1 MFMKYVCQSTRSA
14 MSARIMPE
22 GGCVTIAGL
31 MASERRVVVT
41 GLGAVTSIGTTVSEF
56 WNNLLAGVCGIR
68 PLSLFDASAYR
79 TRTAGEVSEI
89 PEGSLSPA
97 EKRRMS
103 RADLMGLAAAAEALA
118 QSGIDLARED
128 PTRIGVILGGG
139 TSGLLDSEQVYA
151 TWLQGGQGRASRVLN
166 HLPDAITDR
175 IAQRF
180 GLEGLKSTI
189 TTACSSAAN
198 AMGYAYDAVAAG
210 LADVM
215 VTGGSDVLA
224 RLTYGG
230 FNSLRSVDPDPC
242 RPFDRDRR
250 GLSIGEA
257 AGILVFEEEG
267 RARRRGAAILGEF
280 LGYGVTSDAFHMTA
294 PDPSGAAGA
303 RTIRA
308 ALDAAR
314 LNPGDVDYVNAH
326 GTATAQ
332 NDSAETAAIK
342 VALGERARE
351 IPISSIKSMIGHCL
365 CASGAIEAVA
375 TVQTVRE
382 GRVPPTI
389 HYENP
394 DPACDLDYVPNES
407 RDAAVS
413 VALSNSFAFG
423 GNSSVVVIG
432 RHS

>member
-1 MFMKYVCQSTRSA
+1 MTR
-14 MSARIMPE
+14 
-22 GGCVTIAGL
+22 G
-31 MASERRVVVT
+31 RRVVVT

-56 WNNLLAGVCGIR
+56 WKNLLEGVCGIR

-79 TRTAGEVSEI
+79 TQTAAEVLNI
-89 PEGSLSPA
+89 PDGFLSA
-97 EKRRMS
+97 ADKRRMS
-103 RADLMGLAAAAEALA
+103 RADRMGLAAAREALA
-118 QSGIDLARED
+118 QAGLDPSRAD

-139 TSGLLDSEQVYA
+139 TSGLLDSEEVYEK
-151 TWLQGGQGRASRVLN
+151 WLHGRPARPSRVLN

-175 IAQRF
+175 VAQRF
-180 GLEGLKSTI
+180 GLEGIKSTI

-198 AMGYAYDAVAAG
+198 AMGYAYDAIAG
-210 LADVM
+210 NLADAV

-242 RPFDRDRR
+242 RPFDRERR

-257 AGILVFEEEG
+257 AGILVFEEEEY
-267 RARRRGAAILGEF
+267 ARRRGANVLGEF

-294 PDPSGAAGA
+294 PDPSGAAGG

-308 ALDAAR
+308 ALENAGVD
-314 LNPGDVDYVNAH
+314 PGEVDYVNAH
-326 GTATAQ
+326 GTATPQ
-332 NDSAETAAIK
+332 NDSAETAALK
-342 VALGERARE
+342 SALGERARE
-351 IPISSIKSMIGHCL
+351 IPVSSIKSMIGHCL
-365 CASGAIEAVA
+365 CASGAIEAIA
-375 TVQTVRE
+375 TLMTVRD

-394 DPACDLDYVPNES
+394 DPACDLDYVPNEA
-407 RDAAVS
+407 RERPVR

-432 RHS
+432 RYE